1 MILGSGLL
9 FLGPP
14 VYLYSSKH
22 DSKAKN
28 KKQNSK
34 HAADFKRQES
44 KKMLTYITKEHA
56 GYEI

>member
-1 MILGSGLL
+1 MIA
-9 FLGPP
+9 
-14 VYLYSSKH
+14 KQ
-22 DSKAKN
+22 KN